1 MSIKSIDGLPRF
13 LPPVHPTNMTPLIP
27 ATEGVLSPEALASL
41 AAAFAQRDKHI
52 YLVGGIVRDWLLGRP
67 SADYDFTTDALPEE
81 TKRILSKVSNNVFQP
96 GEKYGTISATVDGH
110 ELQVTTFRGEQY
122 TAGSRKPEVRYG
134 VSLEEDLA
142 RRDFTMNA
150 LALRLDPRMPPDP
163 TDSDRLQDAVI
174 DHFEGRLDLRERIV
188 RAVGTPAAR
197 FAEDPLRLLRAV
209 RQATQLEF
217 MIEPAT
223 ATAIQEGAAALD
235 GISRER
241 IGQEMEKLLLAP
253 RPSFG
258 IRLLADLGLLP
269 YTVPELLPM
278 VEMQGRPGR
287 RHKDIFDHVM
297 QVLDNTP
304 PTRDLRWAGLLHDIA
319 KPETM
324 RVTDGEVHFFG
335 HEVKGATQAERIL
348 TRLKYDRELVE
359 SVTLLVA
366 QHMRI
371 NTYSDWTDG
380 AVRRFMRDAGPHLPN
395 LFSLSR
401 ADITSRRIER
411 VRAVK
416 ATVDALEERCAR
428 LDAEAEIAKMHSPLD
443 GVDLMTM
450 TGCPPGRWIARVK
463 DYLLDLVLD
472 GDLDMEDTVTGEA
485 LARAFLAI
493 RYGWPA
499 AVEEKA

>member
-1 MSIKSIDGLPRF
+1 
-13 LPPVHPTNMTPLIP
+13 MTSPMLTI
-27 ATEGVLSPEALASL
+27 TEALSPEALTAL
-41 AAAFAQRDKHI
+41 AAAFARHGKSI

-81 TKRILSKVSNNVFQP
+81 TKRILNILSDTVFQP
-96 GEKYGTISATVDGH
+96 GEKYGTISAVIEGH
-110 ELQVTTFRGEQY
+110 VLQVTTFRGEQY
-122 TAGSRKPEVRYG
+122 TAGSRRPEVRYG
-134 VSLEEDLA
+134 VSLDEDLA

-150 LALRLDPRMPPDP
+150 MALRLDPAAPLDPDNP
-163 TDSDRLQDAVI
+163 ECLVSALIDRFAGRHDLQ
-174 DHFEGRLDLRERIV
+174 ERVV
-188 RAVGTPAAR
+188 RAVGDPTAR

-217 MIEPAT
+217 TIEPAT
-223 ATAIQEGAAALD
+223 AAAIREQAATLE

-269 YTVPELLPM
+269 YTLPELLPM

-297 QVLDNTP
+297 QVLDQTP
-304 PTRDLRWAGLLHDIA
+304 PTRELRWAGLLHDIA

-335 HEVKGATQAERIL
+335 HEVKGAAQAERLL
-348 TRLKYDRELVE
+348 TRLKYDHELVE
-359 SVTLLVA
+359 TVTLLVA

-380 AVRRFMRDAGPHLPN
+380 AVRRFMREAGPHLAD
-395 LFSLSR
+395 LFALSR
-401 ADITSRRIER
+401 ADITSRRVER

-416 ATVDALEERCAR
+416 ATVDSLEERCRR

-443 GVDLMTM
+443 GVDLMAM

-472 GDLDMEDTVTGEA
+472 GDLAMDDKVAGEHA
-485 LARAFLAI
+485 ARAFLAI

-499 AVEEKA
+499 VEGEG

>member
-1 MSIKSIDGLPRF
+1 
-13 LPPVHPTNMTPLIP
+13 MTSST
-27 ATEGVLSPEALASL
+27 ATTTRALSREALVNL
-41 AAAFAQRDKHI
+41 ATAFTRKGKNI

-67 SADYDFTTDALPEE
+67 SSDYDFTTNALPEE
-81 TKRILSKVSNNVFQP
+81 SKRILATVSGNVYQP
-96 GEKYGTISATVDGH
+96 GEKYGTISATVEGH
-110 ELQVTTFRGEQY
+110 ELQVTTFRGEHY
-122 TAGSRKPEVRYG
+122 TGGSRWPEVRYG

-150 LALRLDPRMPPDP
+150 LALRLDSDDPPDP
-163 TDSDRLQDAVI
+163 ANPDRLTHTLI
-174 DHFEGRLDLRERIV
+174 DCFGGRSDLEERII
-188 RAVGTPAAR
+188 RAVGDPAAR
-197 FAEDPLRLLRAV
+197 FAEDPLRVLRAV

-217 MIEPAT
+217 AIEPAT
-223 ATAIQEGAAALD
+223 AEAIRARAPALA

-241 IGQEMEKLLLAP
+241 VGQEMEKLLLAP

-258 IRLLADLGLLP
+258 IRMLADLGLLP

-297 QVLDNTP
+297 QVLDRTP
-304 PTRDLRWAGLLHDIA
+304 PTRELRWAGLLHDVA

-324 RVTDGEVHFFG
+324 RVTNGEVHFFG
-335 HEVKGATQAERIL
+335 HEVKGAAQAERIL
-348 TRLKYDRELVE
+348 SRLKYDHELIQ

-380 AVRRFMRDAGPHLPN
+380 AVRRFMRDAGPHLPA
-395 LFSLSR
+395 LFELSR
-401 ADITSRRIER
+401 ADITSQRVER
-411 VRAVK
+411 VRAVL
-416 ATVDALEERCAR
+416 ATVDGLEERCR
-428 LDAEAEIAKMHSPLD
+428 QLDAQAEIAKMHSPLD
-443 GVDLMTM
+443 GADLMAM

-463 DYLLDLVLD
+463 DFLLDLVLD
-472 GDLDMEDTVTGEA
+472 GELDMEDKMKGEA

-493 RYGWPA
+493 RYAWPA
-499 AVEEKA
+499 AEGEEVSTHAS